1 MKGQAIKKIKDEM
14 EKNNKDMFVKTI
26 GDFLL
31 REIETKEKVAEAVA
45 ADKKTIIGAIKQ
57 MESEAKKIAVNNR
70 AGFAY
75 DQGIEIVAKYYGF
88 EYTPQTNIPNQVIE
102 QPRIEDV

>member
-1 MKGQAIKKIKDEM
+1 
-14 EKNNKDMFVKTI
+14 
-26 GDFLL
+26 
-31 REIETKEKVAEAVA
+31 
-45 ADKKTIIGAIKQ
+45 

-70 AGFAY
+70 AGFTY